1 MIPRRCFMFIMCYLG
16 SCIISFLL
24 QFSIGNPL
32 SKFSIFTRSKC
43 KQCQKTLQWWM
54 VLPIWS
60 YIFLRGSAI
69 TVKRQF
75 QSIYGSVNV

>member
-1 MIPRRCFMFIMCYLG
+1 MFIMCYLG
-16 SCIISFLL
+16 SCIMSFLL
-24 QFSIGNPL
+24 QFSIGDPL

-60 YIFLRGSAI
+60 YIFFKGEVPLLSKGNSKVFMGR
-69 TVKRQF
+69 
-75 QSIYGSVNV
+75 